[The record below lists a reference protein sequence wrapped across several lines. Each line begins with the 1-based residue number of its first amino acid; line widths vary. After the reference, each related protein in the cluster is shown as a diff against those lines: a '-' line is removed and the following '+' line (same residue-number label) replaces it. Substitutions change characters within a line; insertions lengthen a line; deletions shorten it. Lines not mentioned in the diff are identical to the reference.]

1 MNAKSV
7 KKAIF
12 RILSAMFSFAAFS
25 AFALADGEET
35 TTGSSLSMIIIFV
48 VMIAVFYLFLIR
60 PENKRKKQQQQMRDS
75 LGVGDTIT
83 TIGGIIGKIVNVSN
97 DYIVIETGE
106 DRVRIQFAKWAV
118 SSKGKATTE
127 QQ

>member
-1 MNAKSV
+1 MNAKSI
-7 KKAIF
+7 KKSVF
-12 RILSAMFSFAAFS
+12 HLLSVMFSLAALS
-25 AFALADGEET
+25 MFALADGEET

-60 PENKRKKQQQQMRDS
+60 PENKRKKQQQEMRDS
-75 LGVGDTIT
+75 LGVGDTI
-83 TIGGIIGKIVNVSN
+83 GGIIGKIVYVSN